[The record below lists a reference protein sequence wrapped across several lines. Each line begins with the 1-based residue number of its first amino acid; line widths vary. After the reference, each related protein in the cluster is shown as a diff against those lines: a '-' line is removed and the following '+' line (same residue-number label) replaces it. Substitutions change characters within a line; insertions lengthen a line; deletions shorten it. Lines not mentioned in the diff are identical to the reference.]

1 MVCFLLSFFR
11 KHLPSD
17 VLFLHTLLTQRAEST
32 RKRAVPVQ
40 SICRPI
46 NFEGYYI
53 YINMIG
59 QQLTDSCNWDQ
70 LSCFRISAD
79 RQELASF
86 YTLEQ
91 KFETNV
97 MWLIN
102 CWTDICDCIVA
113 FACQYSNELDP
124 IDLPSYIFTNWP
136 YFWSK
141 NPFDCQY
148 VLQGKEDIYGWT
160 AIGQIEKFKDT

>member
-1 MVCFLLSFFR
+1 MMFIFWHWTWDYLPENHYSLVTTLCSFWTLDLLTYFRLGYLGVTSTVPGGWAKMV
-11 KHLPSD
+11 
-17 VLFLHTLLTQRAEST
+17 LTQRAEST

-97 MWLIN
+97 MWL
-102 CWTDICDCIVA
+102 
-113 FACQYSNELDP
+113 QQ
-124 IDLPSYIFTNWP
+124 
-136 YFWSK
+136 WSGMVWVGCGRAM
-141 NPFDCQY
+141 NLNQF
-148 VLQGKEDIYGWT
+148 
-160 AIGQIEKFKDT
+160 

>member
-1 MVCFLLSFFR
+1 MIAPLRIKATQTPTATKSYQIRHQKFQSMSKNQNWIFLSKQKR
-11 KHLPSD
+11 KNLKFQNCIKSKCSS
-17 VLFLHTLLTQRAEST
+17 TQCAEST

-53 YINMIG
+53 YVNMIG
-59 QQLTDSCNWDQ
+59 QQLTDSCKWDQ

-97 MWLIN
+97 M
-102 CWTDICDCIVA
+102 C
-113 FACQYSNELDP
+113 
-124 IDLPSYIFTNWP
+124 
-136 YFWSK
+136 
-141 NPFDCQY
+141 
-148 VLQGKEDIYGWT
+148 
-160 AIGQIEKFKDT
+160 

>member
-1 MVCFLLSFFR
+1 MNFS
-11 KHLPSD
+11 KKKPYTI
-17 VLFLHTLLTQRAEST
+17 HTQCAEST
-32 RKRAVPVQ
+32 RKRAVLVQ

-97 MWLIN
+97 MCRTIFISAWSILVIISLIMVYFIEFSIRSI
-102 CWTDICDCIVA
+102 THPPTHPHT
-113 FACQYSNELDP
+113 S
-124 IDLPSYIFTNWP
+124 FTRCNR
-136 YFWSK
+136 
-141 NPFDCQY
+141 
-148 VLQGKEDIYGWT
+148 I
-160 AIGQIEKFKDT
+160 

>member
-1 MVCFLLSFFR
+1 MIYQNTWWQLF
-11 KHLPSD
+11 
-17 VLFLHTLLTQRAEST
+17 VLDLENIDDTRPWLVSYGCCHCHKRHIFISYIYSEIYNRHKVSVDTQCAEST

-59 QQLTDSCNWDQ
+59 QQLTDSCKWDQ

-97 MWLIN
+97 M
-102 CWTDICDCIVA
+102 CWATSH
-113 FACQYSNELDP
+113 FLQYCLCNG
-124 IDLPSYIFTNWP
+124 N
-136 YFWSK
+136 K
-141 NPFDCQY
+141 
-148 VLQGKEDIYGWT
+148 
-160 AIGQIEKFKDT
+160 